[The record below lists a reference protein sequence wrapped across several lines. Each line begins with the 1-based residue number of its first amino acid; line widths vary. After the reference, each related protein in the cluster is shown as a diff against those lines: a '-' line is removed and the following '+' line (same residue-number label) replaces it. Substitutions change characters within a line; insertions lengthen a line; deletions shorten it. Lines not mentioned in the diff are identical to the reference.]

1 MTALVV
7 SDAIASVP
15 APADPPQTFD
25 SALRGFRR
33 EVMALKKGSGL
44 AGRIERQLATK
55 SKELLREAAREVLQA
70 QADSCSPHCPV
81 CGARLQNVE
90 QAQRTILTQWGE
102 VTLRRAY
109 GKCPRCGCYRA
120 PADEV
125 LGLEQNEQSSPDLAE
140 KMSWLATRLPPAQA
154 AEVIEHLTGQRLS
167 PSRIDRQ
174 ARKKGEQALLER
186 EEDRRRAL
194 STEERFAF
202 SRENRPEDEP
212 AEFTL
217 AILMDGWMIRERD
230 QWGLSQAL
238 RAQGLAPQRWHEV
251 KAARLFRLDA
261 RAQTQSGRTLLLESR
276 YVATRG
282 GPEELGELLHTEAL
296 RFGLLRAKRTL
307 VIADGGVWIWNIA
320 ADRFSH
326 AQGTL
331 DFYHAS
337 DHLWAVAHALFG
349 EGGEQARLWVEPLL
363 HQLRHGQEGRVLKTL
378 ADLAAMAKELPIA
391 ATVEREA
398 HYFESHREHV
408 AYEAKAMRGEP
419 IGSGSMESACK
430 QYQLRFK
437 RPGQFWHAATEE
449 WLLELDN
456 RRRNGRWDSLW
467 PHLRLSEN

>member
-1 MTALVV
+1 MTALIV
-7 SDAIASVP
+7 SDAIAPVP

-25 SALRGFRR
+25 SALRSFRR
-33 EVMALKKGSGL
+33 EVMALKKGPGL
-44 AGRIERQLATK
+44 AGQIERQLAAK
-55 SKELLREAAREVLQA
+55 SKELLREAAREALQA
-70 QADSCSPHCPV
+70 QAAGCSPHCPR
-81 CGARLQNVE
+81 CGIRLQNVE
-90 QAQRTILTQWGE
+90 QVERTILTQWGE
-102 VTLRRAY
+102 VTFRRAY
-109 GKCPRCGCYRA
+109 GKCPRCGRYLA
-120 PADEV
+120 PADEA
-125 LGLEQNEQSSPDLAE
+125 LGLEKNEQSSPDLAE
-140 KMSWLATRLPPAQA
+140 KMSWLATRLPPAQV
-154 AEVIEHLTGQRLS
+154 AEVIEHLTGQSLS
-167 PSRIDRQ
+167 PSRIGRQ

-186 EEDRRRAL
+186 QEDRRRAL

-212 AEFTL
+212 AAFTL
-217 AILMDGWMIRERD
+217 VILMDGWMIRERD
-230 QWGLSQAL
+230 QWGLSETL
-238 RAQGLAPQRWHEV
+238 RAQGQAPQRWHEV

-261 RAQTQSGRTLLLESR
+261 RAQTHSGRTMLLDSR

-282 GPEELGELLHTEAL
+282 GPDELSELVHTEAL
-296 RFGLLRAKRTL
+296 RFGLLRAKRVL
-307 VIADGGVWIWNIA
+307 VIADGGVWIWNIV

-337 DHLWAVAHALFG
+337 DHLWTVAHALFG
-349 EGGEQARLWVEPLL
+349 EGGEQARLWVKPLL
-363 HQLRHGQEGRVLKTL
+363 HQLRHGQEGRVIKTL
-378 ADLAAMAKELPIA
+378 ADLAAMAKELPIG
-391 ATVEREA
+391 ATLEREA

-408 AYEAKAMRGEP
+408 AYAAKARRGEP

-437 RPGQFWHAATEE
+437 RSGQFWHEPTVE

>member
-44 AGRIERQLATK
+44 AGRIERQLAAK

-70 QADSCSPHCPV
+70 QADGCSPHCPV

-90 QAQRTILTQWGE
+90 QAERTILTQWGA
-102 VTLRRAY
+102 VTFRRAY
-109 GKCPRCGCYRA
+109 GECPRCRRYVA
-120 PADEV
+120 PADGA
-125 LGLEQNEQSSPDLAE
+125 LGLEKNEQTSPDLAE

-154 AEVIEHLTGQRLS
+154 AEVIEHLTGQSLS

-194 STEERFAF
+194 SSEERLEF

-212 AEFTL
+212 TDFTL
-217 AILMDGWMIRERD
+217 VILMDGWMIRERD
-230 QWGLSQAL
+230 QWGLTEAL
-238 RAQGLAPQRWHEV
+238 RAAGQPPKRWHEV
-251 KAARLFRLDA
+251 KAARLFRLGA
-261 RAQTQSGRTLLLESR
+261 RAQTQNGRTLLLESR

-282 GPEELGELLHTEAL
+282 EAEELSELLHTEAVRL
-296 RFGLLRAKRTL
+296 GLLRARRVL

-320 ADRFSH
+320 ADRFSY
-326 AQGTL
+326 AEGTL

-337 DHLWAVAHALFG
+337 QHLWAVANAMFG
-349 EGGEQARLWVEPLL
+349 EGGQQARLWVEPLL
-363 HQLRHGQEGRVLKTL
+363 HQLRHGGERRVLKTL
-378 ADLAAMAKELPIA
+378 NDLATMARELPIA
-391 ATVEREA
+391 ETVQREA
-398 HYFESHREHV
+398 RYFESHREHLG
-408 AYEAKAMRGEP
+408 YEVKAGRGEP
-419 IGSGSMESACK
+419 IGSGAMESACK

-437 RPGQFWHAATEE
+437 RPGQFWHPATEE

-467 PHLRLSEN
+467 PHLHLSEN